1 MMNQRS
7 ALPTAAVLLTGNELL
22 DGRTRD
28 RNGAYLTADLSRRGL
43 QVSHLLVTADDQ
55 AMIVASARWLLASR
69 PAVLVVSGGL
79 GTTHDDLT
87 AAAIG
92 EALGLSLAEDPQAL
106 AWVADRT
113 RLICARRGFVFD
125 DVFATM
131 RRQAVL
137 PVGSRPLAPAGAAPG
152 FVITHNDTEVVV
164 LPGVPRELEPMWQ
177 AAAADLDRAGVFP
190 GGELSIV
197 RIYGVGELQVAPVL
211 ERALA
216 NAAGLLR
223 AGITA
228 GDGEI
233 TVALRHDGGA
243 ASAQAAAEA
252 GALLATELPVFSLD
266 RGDIDTLLA
275 DALRARRETVAV
287 AESCTGGLLGGRL
300 TQRPGSS
307 DYFVGGVISYAN
319 EVKSGLLGVPT
330 QLLAEHGAVSEP
342 VAAAMATGVMAA
354 TGATW
359 GLAIT
364 GVAGPDGG
372 SAEKP
377 VGLVYIACVGSGK
390 GVANV
395 WVEEHRFSGDREGVR
410 SQAVVAAL
418 HALRRGLGL

>member
-1 MMNQRS
+1 MNQHS

-92 EALGLSLAEDPQAL
+92 EALGLSLTENPQAL
-106 AWVADRT
+106 TWVADRT

-137 PVGSRPLAPAGAAPG
+137 PAGSRPLAPAGAAPG
-152 FVITHNDTEVVV
+152 FVITRDDTEVVV

-211 ERALA
+211 ERALT

-243 ASAQAAAEA
+243 AGARAAAEA

-266 RGDIDTLLA
+266 RGDIDTILA
-275 DALRARRETVAV
+275 DALRARHETVAV
-287 AESCTGGLLGGRL
+287 AESST
-300 TQRPGSS
+300 
-307 DYFVGGVISYAN
+307 
-319 EVKSGLLGVPT
+319 SGLLGEIGR
-330 QLLAEHGAVSEP
+330 AS
-342 VAAAMATGVMAA
+342 
-354 TGATW
+354 W
-359 GLAIT
+359 
-364 GVAGPDGG
+364 
-372 SAEKP
+372 
-377 VGLVYIACVGSGK
+377 
-390 GVANV
+390 
-395 WVEEHRFSGDREGVR
+395 RERV
-410 SQAVVAAL
+410 
-418 HALRRGLGL
+418 